1 MKHREHHYQVSIEWT
16 GNKGSGT
23 SSYKAYSRDYQLSAE
38 GKDNVQGSADPAFLG
53 DARRWN
59 PEDLLV
65 ASTSACHKLWYLH
78 LCADAG
84 IVVKAYCDRAEGTMV
99 EGEVGRFTA
108 IVLKPTVT
116 LVSEND
122 LELATKLHHKAHEC
136 CYIANSLNFPVHC
149 EPKFKVVSAAE

>member
-1 MKHREHHYQVSIEWT
+1 M
-16 GNKGSGT
+16 
-23 SSYKAYSRDYQLSAE
+23 
-38 GKDNVQGSADPAFLG
+38 
-53 DARRWN
+53 
-59 PEDLLV
+59 

-84 IVVKAYCDRAEGTMV
+84 IVVQAYSDRAEGTMV

-108 IVLKPTVT
+108 IVLKPWVT

-122 LELATKLHHKAHEC
+122 LELAAKLHHKAHEC

-149 EPKFKVVSAAE
+149 EPQFKVVSAAE